1 MNIQI
6 PNQVKARF
14 AAFRQTGSL
23 GEGATREAMD
33 ETTIGGAGFVVHT
46 LASTYD
52 SLDET
57 KKDRALNQKGYVDV
71 SPDYLKQE
79 PVLSMSEARAEISK
93 GETNVVTVAGKT
105 RNGNE
110 GYQQF
115 LISEDAVS
123 AVMVEVQDGQYA
135 MEAIKVTDAGGYG
148 EQLSGT
154 WNIAE

>member
-6 PNQVKARF
+6 PKQVQARF
-14 AAFRQTGSL
+14 TAFRQSGSL
-23 GEGATREAMD
+23 GEGSKRESLD

-57 KKDRALNQKGYVDV
+57 ENDRALGQKGYVDV
-71 SPDYLKQE
+71 SPKFLKQE
-79 PVLSMSEARAEISK
+79 PILSMSEARAEISK
-93 GETNVVTVAGKT
+93 GDTNVVTVAGKT
-105 RNGNE
+105 NNGHD

-115 LISEDAVS
+115 ILNEDAVT
-123 AVMVEVQDGQYA
+123 AVMVEVHDGQYS
-135 MEAIKVTDAGGYG
+135 MEALKVTDDGGYG
-148 EQLSGT
+148 EQLTGT